1 MPGGHEA
8 RLLRGKPV
16 AAGIRA
22 SVAAAA
28 ERLRGQGTVPTLALA
43 VATADE
49 SARRYVRALTGAAGK
64 AGLAVRLAD
73 LGPDATARQLAAQL
87 AELAADPGVH
97 GIILQTPLPAG
108 VRADEL
114 TPLIPPG
121 KDVDGASP
129 LSAGRLLAGL
139 PAFAPATAA
148 AVLTLLDA
156 YEVPLEGSHAVVV
169 GRSMVVGKPAAHLLL
184 ARNATVT
191 ICHSRTRDLPA
202 VTRQGDVLVAAIG
215 RPRFLGAAHVRPG
228 AVVVDVGTTP
238 DASGTL
244 TGDVDAGAAGA
255 VAGALTPVPGG
266 VGPVTTATLL
276 QHTVTAAGQGST
288 APAKSGSR

>member
-1 MPGGHEA
+1 MSGRHEA
-8 RLLRGKPV
+8 RLLSGAPV
-16 AAGIRA
+16 AADIRA
-22 SVAAAA
+22 GVAAAA
-28 ERLRGQGTVPTLALA
+28 GQLRGQGIVPTLALV

-49 SARRYVRALTGAAGK
+49 SAHWYVRALTRAAGK
-64 AGLAVRLAD
+64 AGLAVRVAD
-73 LGPDATARQLAAQL
+73 LGPEATTEQLAGQL
-87 AELAADPGVH
+87 RELAGDPGVH
-97 GIILQTPLPAG
+97 GIILQTPLPGG
-108 VRADEL
+108 VRGDDLA
-114 TPLIPPG
+114 PLIPAG

-148 AVLTLLDA
+148 AVLKLLDA
-156 YEVPLEGSHAVVV
+156 YEVALAGSHAVVV

-191 ICHSRTRDLPA
+191 ICHSRTRDLPHL
-202 VTRQGDVLVAAIG
+202 TRQAGILVAAIG

-244 TGDVDAGAAGA
+244 TGDVDAAAVSA

-276 QHTVTAAGQGST
+276 KHTVTAAQGS
-288 APAKSGSR
+288 PA